1 MRISDWSSDVCSSD
15 LILALRPA
23 LGADGQVVLDA
34 VKREHL
40 PVLRDV
46 ADAGPGDEI
55 GPAPCQFAPAEAN
68 AALARRRHPGDRL
81 QGRAL
86 AEIGRASCRERG
98 GQYVKISVV
107 AVSLKKKQTADTIS
121 TDYIHNQEQDTR

>member
-86 AEIGRASCRERG
+86 AGAVAAQRSEAHTSELQSLMR
-98 GQYVKISVV
+98 ISY
-107 AVSLKKKQTADTIS
+107 AVFGLKKK
-121 TDYIHNQEQDTR
+121 